1 MTGTVVIT
9 GTGLTVTILVN
20 CEPTHPFAVGVIVIV
35 TVPAVLLAFVSVQD
49 GIGFVVP
56 LGAAPVIPSVEL
68 VTQL

>member
-1 MTGTVVIT
+1 MGVP
-9 GTGLTVTILVN
+9 G
-20 CEPTHPFAVGVIVIV
+20 HPFAVGVIVIV